1 MLKPTKN
8 YRMPAVFKYLASTI
22 TDDAKRATFRAMAIQ
37 AVLQSE
43 IKPVKEAKRNPNR
56 GVELAV

>member
-8 YRMPAVFKYLASTI
+8 FKLPAVFKYLASTI
-22 TDDAKRATFRAMAIQ
+22 TNDEQRHTFRHIAIQ

-43 IKPVKEAKRNPNR
+43 IKPVKEAKRNPN
-56 GVELAV
+56 GVVELAV

>member
-1 MLKPTKN
+1 MKPTKN
-8 YRMPAVFKYLASTI
+8 FKLPAVFKYLASTI
-22 TDDAKRATFRAMAIQ
+22 TDDEKRSVFRRIAIQ

-43 IKPVKEAKRNPNR
+43 IKPAKEAKRNPNR